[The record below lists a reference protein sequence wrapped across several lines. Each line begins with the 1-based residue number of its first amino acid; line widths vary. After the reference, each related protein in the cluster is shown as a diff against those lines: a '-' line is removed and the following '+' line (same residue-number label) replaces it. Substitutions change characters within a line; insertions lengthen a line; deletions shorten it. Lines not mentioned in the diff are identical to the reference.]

1 MAKSTV
7 ADYTLVIYSVRL
19 SREYSNMTGMGHTHM
34 VSGNAPLPAPESETA
49 KLLRRATVASVAVAF
64 TLIGIKVVAYFITG
78 SVALLSSLVDS
89 VLDSMA
95 SLINF
100 FAVRH
105 ALVPADNEH
114 RFGHGKA
121 EPLAGLAQAAFIAG
135 SAVFLVFE
143 SINRLVNPVGVSHGH
158 IGIAVMLVSLV
169 MTLMLVLY
177 QNYVVRRTRSM
188 AIKAD
193 SLHYAS
199 DIVLNV
205 SVIIA
210 LVLSAQMNLPMADP
224 LFAIGI
230 AAYII
235 WSATQIAMQSLHQL
249 MDRELPDADRARII
263 ATCRQHKQVLNVHE
277 LRTRASGMDI
287 FIQLHLELDGNLSLL
302 QAHRVADEVE
312 RELRREFPNA
322 DVIIHEDPAG
332 LEDNT
337 QHD

>member
-1 MAKSTV
+1 MPPIPEPVQAAS
-7 ADYTLVIYSVRL
+7 AVRANGL
-19 SREYSNMTGMGHTHM
+19 
-34 VSGNAPLPAPESETA
+34 ESETA
-49 KLLRRATVASVAVAF
+49 SLLRRATVASVVVAF
-64 TLIGIKVVAYFITG
+64 TLICIKVAAYFATG

-89 VLDSMA
+89 LLDSLA

-105 ALVPADNEH
+105 ALVPADREH

-121 EPLAGLAQAAFIAG
+121 EPLAGLGQAAFIAG

-143 SINRLVNPVGVSHGH
+143 SINRLINPVTISHGH

-169 MTLMLVLY
+169 LTLLLVLY
-177 QNYVVRRTRSM
+177 QKHVVRRTQSM

-199 DIVLNV
+199 DIVLNL
-205 SVIIA
+205 SVILA
-210 LVLSAQMNLPMADP
+210 LVLSSKFNLPSADP
-224 LFAIGI
+224 LFALAI
-230 AAYII
+230 AGYII
-235 WSATQIAMQSLHQL
+235 WSAARIANLSLHQL
-249 MDRELPDADRARII
+249 MDRELPDVDRDRII
-263 ATCRQHKQVLNVHE
+263 AVCRRHPEVLDVHE

-302 QAHRVADEVE
+302 QAHRVADDVE
-312 RELRREFPNA
+312 QELQREFPNA

-332 LEDNT
+332 QEVNAPDA
-337 QHD
+337 

>member
-1 MAKSTV
+1 MS
-7 ADYTLVIYSVRL
+7 D
-19 SREYSNMTGMGHTHM
+19 MTSMEPA
-34 VSGNAPLPAPESETA
+34 SGNVALASESETA
-49 KLLRRATVASVAVAF
+49 VLLKRATVASVAVAF
-64 TLIGIKVVAYFITG
+64 TLICIKVVAYFVTG

-89 VLDSMA
+89 LLDTLA

-100 FAVRH
+100 FAVRQ
-105 ALVPADNEH
+105 ALVPADLEH

-121 EPLAGLAQAAFIAG
+121 EPLAGLGQAAFIAG

-143 SINRLVNPVGVSHGH
+143 SVNRLVNPVAVSHGH
-158 IGIAVMLVSLV
+158 VGIAVMLVSLV
-169 MTLMLVLY
+169 MTLMLVSY
-177 QNYVVRRTRSM
+177 QRHVVRRTRSL
-188 AIKAD
+188 AITAD

-205 SVIIA
+205 SVIVA
-210 LVLSAQMNLPMADP
+210 LVLSAQMHLPAADP
-224 LFAIGI
+224 LFALAIS
-230 AAYII
+230 AYII
-235 WSATQIAMQSLHQL
+235 WSAAQIAMQSLHQL

-263 ATCRQHKQVLNVHE
+263 ATCRRHKDVLNVHE

-287 FIQLHLELDGNLSLL
+287 FIQLHLELDGNLSLM

-312 RELRREFPNA
+312 RELRLEFPKA

-332 LEDNT
+332 QELNT